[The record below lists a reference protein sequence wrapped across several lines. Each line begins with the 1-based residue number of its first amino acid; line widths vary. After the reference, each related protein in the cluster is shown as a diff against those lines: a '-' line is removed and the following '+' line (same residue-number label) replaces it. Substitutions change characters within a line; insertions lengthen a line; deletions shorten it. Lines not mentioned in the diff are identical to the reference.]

1 MLLQGN
7 VNEGYEIVGSV
18 ATSFSGASG
27 VALGR
32 LRRELDGIDQY
43 VTWQYSVCA
52 TRCTAR
58 AESGCEEKPRYDWG
72 HYFCGNNPEKNRLNA
87 VLDMFKRVGQ
97 ALDLDLAQHAEQKGE
112 IK

>member
-18 ATSFSGASG
+18 ATSFSGVSG

-32 LRRELDGIDQY
+32 LRRELDGVDQY
-43 VTWQYSVCA
+43 VTWQYSI
-52 TRCTAR
+52 CTAR
-58 AESGCEEKPRYDWG
+58 AESGCEGKLQYDWG
-72 HYFCGNNPEKNRLNA
+72 HYFCEKNSEKNRLNA

-97 ALDLDLAQHAEQKGE
+97 ALDLDLLNMQQKGE